1 MIYTKL
7 DARFVAP
14 PPFLYSGAIH
24 PYNMRSITSI
34 R

>member
-14 PPFLYSGAIH
+14 PPLLSNCAQ
-24 PYNMRSITSI
+24 NAL
-34 R
+34 